1 MGFCLRS
8 ACGGISHEFFLPM
21 PEVLSTFPGS
31 HSVKLTRG
39 EIMFET
45 EACFSRVRK
54 SLIVFFNS

>member
-1 MGFCLRS
+1 MGFCLLS

-21 PEVLSTFPGS
+21 PGVLSTFFWKPLCEADS
-31 HSVKLTRG
+31 G

-45 EACFSRVRK
+45 EASFSRVRK